1 FGGVSNAF
9 VTALD
14 TTGQPLYSTYL
25 GGSLTDAGHGIAVD
39 SHDHVYVT
47 GTTSSANFPTQN
59 AGQSNLTG
67 FDNAFVTSLDA
78 AGQPVYST
86 YLGGSLADYGLG
98 IAVDP
103 SGQAYVTGTTYSVDF
118 PTRAALQP
126 KMAGLENAFVT
137 ALDQHGNAY
146 ITGATGSSDFPIQ
159 AAFQTSL
166 GGIQNAFVTK
176 IG

>member
-1 FGGVSNAF
+1 PGSTSSSDFPTQGAFQTAFGGGPYDGFVTHLDPAGQLVYSTYLGGSGSDAGTGIAVDQNGQAFVTGTTGSRDLPTQSAFQPAFGGVSNAF

-67 FDNAFVTSLDA
+67 F
-78 AGQPVYST
+78 
-86 YLGGSLADYGLG
+86 
-98 IAVDP
+98 
-103 SGQAYVTGTTYSVDF
+103 
-118 PTRAALQP
+118 
-126 KMAGLENAFVT
+126 
-137 ALDQHGNAY
+137 
-146 ITGATGSSDFPIQ
+146 
-159 AAFQTSL
+159 
-166 GGIQNAFVTK
+166 
-176 IG
+176 